1 MQIAFDES
9 VIDENVFVTNNF
21 DESVS
26 DKFVFNRSAIVKNVF
41 R

>member
-26 DKFVFNRSAIVKNVF
+26 DKFVFDRNAIVKNVF
-41 R
+41 